1 MANRYPTAARRRG
14 EADRYPTFRLRVG
27 PTPSNW
33 TRPGPTWLLRGG
45 TDSIQSR
52 PVVPGRTSGLP
63 ERLPR
68 GWVSAA
74 PCPWLQHL
82 DHPVAIGCSQSA
94 RSYQPSVSRRASR
107 PLPQCRA
114 AWMRLA
120 KPVVRPRQ
128 PSGQVDARRPRG
140 LPATMK
146 RLKASTTKAAR
157 TRRRPGSSTPSSQEE
172 RGIIA
177 GERTAWVGRGALGS
191 LAGLLTLE
199 AAADPPVREEWW
211 MRALQFR
218 AYGGPEV
225 LEWAEAPDPHA
236 GPGQIRIAVSA

>member
-1 MANRYPTAARRRG
+1 MANRYPTAARRRS

-27 PTPSNW
+27 PNPSNW

-52 PVVPGRTSGLP
+52 PVVPGSNVWVAREVATGLG
-63 ERLPR
+63 ERST
-68 GWVSAA
+68 VSLA
-74 PCPWLQHL
+74 QHL
-82 DHPVAIGCSQSA
+82 DHPMRCSQSA

-128 PSGQVDARRPRG
+128 PSGQADARRPRG

-157 TRRRPGSSTPSSQEE
+157 TRRRPGSSTASSQEE

-191 LAGLLTLE
+191 LAGLLT
-199 AAADPPVREEWW
+199 PGS
-211 MRALQFR
+211 
-218 AYGGPEV
+218 GG
-225 LEWAEAPDPHA
+225 
-236 GPGQIRIAVSA
+236 

>member
-1 MANRYPTAARRRG
+1 MTRSLHRAGWDFQRPSDYESDRTPPTGPVQDQRG
-14 EADRYPTFRLRVG
+14 CSGAG
-27 PTPSNW
+27 PIPSRAVLW
-33 TRPGPTWLLRGG
+33 CL
-45 TDSIQSR
+45 
-52 PVVPGRTSGLP
+52 VVTSGLP

-114 AWMRLA
+114 AWMPLA

-128 PSGQVDARRPRG
+128 PSGQADARRPRG